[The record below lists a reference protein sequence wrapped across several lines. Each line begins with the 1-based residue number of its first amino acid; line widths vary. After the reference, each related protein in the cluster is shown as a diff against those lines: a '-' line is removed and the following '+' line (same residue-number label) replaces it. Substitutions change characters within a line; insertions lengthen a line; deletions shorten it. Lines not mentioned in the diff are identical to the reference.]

1 MTEEE
6 MVDDLME
13 RALNLKMKIQKIE
26 NDLAVNTLRAL
37 RYERE
42 NREMLALLQ
51 KTKEEER

>member
-1 MTEEE
+1 VTEEE